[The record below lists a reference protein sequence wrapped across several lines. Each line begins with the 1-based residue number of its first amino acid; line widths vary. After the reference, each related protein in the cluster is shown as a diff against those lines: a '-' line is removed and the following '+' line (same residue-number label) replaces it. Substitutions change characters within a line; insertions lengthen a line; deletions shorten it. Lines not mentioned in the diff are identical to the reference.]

1 MQVPLLVLMALVFM
15 GLFTGLGMAQAQT
28 MRDPT
33 VAPNAAGAVGPS
45 SSFAT
50 GGAGLGVQGDPGVRA
65 FTIIIRNGKPSLVVG
80 TRLYV
85 QGQKLGGETIDRITE
100 TEIWLRTGRVV
111 RKVPQFPGIERH
123 APLEPAACKPN
134 KKNAPRVASCANDQ
148 P

>member
-1 MQVPLLVLMALVFM
+1 MMRTWVLMALVFV
-15 GLFTGLGMAQAQT
+15 GLSTGLGMTQAQP

-33 VAPNAAGAVGPS
+33 VAPDAASAGGTASGLAS
-45 SSFAT
+45 
-50 GGAGLGVQGDPGVRA
+50 GGASVGGQGDQGGGRA

-100 TEIWLRTGRVV
+100 TEVWLRTGRVV

-134 KKNAPRVASCANDQ
+134 KKNAPRVASCANVQ

>member
-1 MQVPLLVLMALVFM
+1 MMRTWVLMALVFM
-15 GLFTGLGMAQAQT
+15 GWCTGLGMTQAQP

-33 VAPNAAGAVGPS
+33 VAPDATSAGGSASGLAS
-45 SSFAT
+45 
-50 GGAGLGVQGDPGVRA
+50 GGAGLGGQGDQAGSA

-100 TEIWLRTGRVV
+100 TEVWLRTGRVV

-134 KKNAPRVASCANDQ
+134 KKNAPRVASCANVQ

>member
-1 MQVPLLVLMALVFM
+1 MMRSCVLIALLWCGLGALLCA
-15 GLFTGLGMAQAQT
+15 GSGMAQAQT

-33 VAPNAAGAVGPS
+33 VAPDAS
-45 SSFAT
+45 SSPGNASSA
-50 GGAGLGVQGDPGVRA
+50 GGGLGGQGSNS
-65 FTIIIRNGKPSLVVG
+65 FTIIVRNGKPSLVVG

-100 TEIWLRTGRVV
+100 TEVWLRTGRVV

-123 APLEPAACKPN
+123 ATSAQPCSPKR
-134 KKNAPRVASCANDQ
+134 NAPRVASCANDQ